1 MNKEWVIDEE
11 DLSWTISL
19 CDLEESYIL
28 SILGR
33 SSSNKDPLK
42 QSKVTYSQDPP
53 RISPQ
58 DLHPLKFLSKV
69 LVQDFLKKRI
79 LMII

>member
-1 MNKEWVIDEE
+1 MNKEWIVDEE

-19 CDLEESYIL
+19 CDLEQSYIL

-42 QSKVTYSQDPP
+42 QSKITSTQDPP
-53 RISPQ
+53 WFSPQ
-58 DLHPLKFLSKV
+58 DLHPLKSLSKV
-69 LVQDFLKKRI
+69 LVQDFLKKNSHG
-79 LMII
+79 